1 MKLSH
6 LSPAALAEEL
16 GQRLKQ
22 ARLNAN
28 ITQAELAQRAGV
40 SRKIV
45 LSAEKGHVQLENFA
59 ALLLALDLAE
69 QLNNFLPQPQLSPL
83 QLRKLQGKKRERA
96 TGSRGVSDNTDK
108 ENSDEGENGESTW

>member
-1 MKLSH
+1 MQLSH

-28 ITQAELAQRAGV
+28 ITQAELAKRAGV

-45 LSAEKGHVQLENFA
+45 LSAEKGQVQLENFA
-59 ALLLALDLAE
+59 ALLLALGLAE
-69 QLNNFLPQPQLSPL
+69 QLNNFIPKPQISPIQL
-83 QLRKLQGKKRERA
+83 QKLQGKKRERA
-96 TGSRGVSDNTDK
+96 SGRRAGSNQPSDAI
-108 ENSDEGENGESTW
+108 DEGEPSW

>member
-1 MKLSH
+1 MQLSH

-28 ITQAELAQRAGV
+28 ITQAELAKRAGV

-45 LSAEKGHVQLENFA
+45 LSAEKGQVQLENFA
-59 ALLLALDLAE
+59 ALLLALGLAE
-69 QLNNFLPQPQLSPL
+69 QLNNFIPKPQISPIQL
-83 QLRKLQGKKRERA
+83 QKLQGKKRERA
-96 TGSRGVSDNTDK
+96 SGRRASSSQPSGKT
-108 ENSDEGENGESTW
+108 DEGEPSW

>member
-1 MKLSH
+1 MQLSH

-28 ITQAELAQRAGV
+28 ITQAELAKRAGV

-45 LSAEKGHVQLENFA
+45 LSAEKGQAQLENFA
-59 ALLLALDLAE
+59 ALLLALGLAE
-69 QLNNFLPQPQLSPL
+69 QLNNFIPKPQISPIQL
-83 QLRKLQGKKRERA
+83 QKLQGKKRERA
-96 TGSRGVSDNTDK
+96 SGRRAGSNQPSDAI
-108 ENSDEGENGESTW
+108 DEGEPSW

>member
-1 MKLSH
+1 MKLNH

-45 LSAEKGHVQLENFA
+45 LSAEKGQVQLENFA

-69 QLNNFLPQPQLSPL
+69 QLNSFLPKPQLSPL

-96 TGSRGVSDNTDK
+96 SGSRGAAHSES
-108 ENSDEGENGESTW
+108 ENQENDHAGDPTW

>member
-1 MKLSH
+1 MKLNH

-28 ITQAELAQRAGV
+28 ITQAELAKQAGL

-45 LSAEKGHVQLENFA
+45 LSAEKGQAQLENFV
-59 ALLLALDLAE
+59 ALLLALGLAE
-69 QLNNFLPQPQLSPL
+69 QLNNFLPAPQISPL

-96 TGSRGVSDNTDK
+96 SGSRIASD
-108 ENSDEGENGESTW
+108 DESSAVNEGDTSW

>member
-1 MKLSH
+1 MQLSQ

-28 ITQAELAQRAGV
+28 ITQAELAKRAGV

-45 LSAEKGHVQLENFA
+45 LSAEKGQAQLENFA
-59 ALLLALDLAE
+59 ALLLALGLAE
-69 QLNNFLPQPQLSPL
+69 QLNNFMPKPQISPIQL
-83 QLRKLQGKKRERA
+83 QKLQGKKRERA
-96 TGSRGVSDNTDK
+96 SGRRAGSNQPSDTTD
-108 ENSDEGENGESTW
+108 DGEPSW